1 MSSYVAFNHSVLN
14 NVVSMVSLYGFIH
27 SEDAIQVFKEM
38 SNNDF
43 DLDFATMT
51 KPDAEVLVRLSA
63 MSDIFMLALQ
73 SENAMRTA
81 FPDEIIAGVENINQ
95 KLKPFEQYIKGIA
108 TGSMSNAE
116 VEHKLLSWGVK
127 QHARLRRNS
136 RKDLI

>member
-1 MSSYVAFNHSVLN
+1 MSSYVAFNQSILN

-27 SEDAIQVFKEM
+27 SEEAIQAFKEM

-43 DLDFATMT
+43 DLDFVSMT

-81 FPDEIIAGVENINQ
+81 FPDEIIVGVENINQ

-127 QHARLRRNS
+127 QHARLRRNC

>member
-1 MSSYVAFNHSVLN
+1 MSSYVAFNQSILN

-27 SEDAIQVFKEM
+27 SEEAIQAFKEM

-81 FPDEIIAGVENINQ
+81 FPDEIIAGIENINQ